1 MENIINQCNELA
13 VFVGSA
19 INHDPFLLFFG
30 CFYLVIGFS
39 CFFARQAW
47 QEFAALF
54 VDNDALS
61 LVMGIM
67 ILPVSLAIVV
77 FYWNWETIGSNILMV
92 VGFLGLIKSLALLT
106 RPSLI
111 QNFVKKEFVRKW
123 LWLDGVSGIALGLA
137 MLIL

>member
-1 MENIINQCNELA
+1 MSDLVDTITNA
-13 VFVGSA
+13 V
-19 INHDPFLLFFG
+19 NTEDPFLLFFG
-30 CFYLVIGFS
+30 GFYLVLGLS

-61 LVMGIM
+61 LVMGILV
-67 ILPVSLAIVV
+67 LPVSLSIIA
-77 FYWNWETIGSNILMV
+77 FYNNWETIASTVLMV
-92 VGFLGLIKSLALLT
+92 VGWLALAKAIALLM

-111 QNFVKKEFVRKW
+111 QGFVKKEFVRKW
-123 LWLDGVSGIALGLA
+123 LWLDGVSGILLGLS